1 MALALHEIKWSDPI
15 LPARPDPAWEAEVK
29 RRGGRIT
36 EVDRRIAPSPWVR
49 EAGFSVMT
57 YRPSA
62 MPERLYRICSLV
74 TSQENA
80 CRYCYGANRAYMKIL
95 GYSES
100 FISRLERDVQMA
112 ELDERERACI
122 DFYRNLAR
130 SRPRPPRR
138 ERDKL
143 VDMGY
148 SAPAVNEMAFAVAI
162 GCFYNRVSTLIA
174 CPPEAGFERLA
185 DSIVGRMMGLAAPLL
200 EVLSR
205 SGRRAKPDEVDDS
218 PDLTGSGFAPVVA
231 SLAGLPSFKVM
242 HSMLQGAFA
251 SDVLSTATKALM
263 FAVIA
268 RTLGCSIC
276 ETEAVKLL
284 VREGLSEREIQ
295 TALATLQ
302 WKGLGPQQADLLSW
316 ARHTVYYETGKIQ
329 PLTRQLGA
337 AIGDAALLEAIG
349 VASLAN
355 STVRLAMLVE

>member
-15 LPARPDPAWEAEVK
+15 LPARPDPSWEAEVK
-29 RRGGRIT
+29 RRGGRVG

-49 EAGFSVMT
+49 EAGFSVLN
-57 YRPSA
+57 YRPIE
-62 MPERLYRICSLV
+62 MPQRLFVICSLV
-74 TSQENA
+74 TAQENS

-112 ELDERERACI
+112 ELEQRERACI

-130 SRPRPPRR
+130 SRPRPPRQ

-143 VDMGY
+143 VGVGY
-148 SAPAVNEMAFAVAI
+148 SALAVNEMAFAVAMC
-162 GCFYNRVSTLIA
+162 CFYNRIATLIA
-174 CPPEAGFERLA
+174 CPPEVGFERMADGFMGRLMRLA
-185 DSIVGRMMGLAAPLL
+185 MPIMEALGRIRRRGSPQPPEPLELTNGGFAQVIAPL
-200 EVLSR
+200 
-205 SGRRAKPDEVDDS
+205 AQ
-218 PDLTGSGFAPVVA
+218 
-231 SLAGLPSFKVM
+231 LPAHRVM
-242 HSMLQGAFA
+242 HSMLQDAFA
-251 SDVLSTATKALM
+251 SDVLTVATKALM
-263 FAVIA
+263 FAVVA
-268 RTLGCSIC
+268 RTLSCSIC
-276 ETEAVKLL
+276 EREAIKVL
-284 VREGLSEREIQ
+284 VQEGLSEREIE

-302 WKGLGPQQADLLSW
+302 WKGLAPQQSGLLAW
-316 ARHTVYYETGKIQ
+316 ARDTVYYETGKIQ

>member
-29 RRGGRIT
+29 RRGGRVG

-49 EAGFSVMT
+49 EAGFSVLN

-62 MPERLYRICSLV
+62 MPQRLYVICALV
-74 TSQENA
+74 TAQENS

-112 ELDERERACI
+112 ELEERERACI

-143 VDMGY
+143 IDIGY
-148 SAPAVNEMAFAVAI
+148 SALAVNEMAFTVAI
-162 GCFYNRVSTLIA
+162 CCFYNRVATLIA
-174 CPPEAGFERLA
+174 SPPEAGFERMA
-185 DSIVGRMMGLAAPLL
+185 DGFMGRLMGLAAPIIEAL
-200 EVLSR
+200 
-205 SGRRAKPDEVDDS
+205 GRIRRRDS
-218 PDLTGSGFAPVVA
+218 PQPPAQDLDLTSGGFAPVIA
-231 SLAGLPSFKVM
+231 PLAQLPAYRVM
-242 HSMLQGAFA
+242 HSMLQDAFA
-251 SDVLSTATKALM
+251 SDVLTVPTKALM
-263 FAVIA
+263 FAVVA
-268 RTLGCSIC
+268 RTLGCSFC
-276 ETEAVKLL
+276 EREAFKMLAQ
-284 VREGLSEREIQ
+284 EGLGEGEIE
-295 TALATLQ
+295 TALSTLQ
-302 WKGLGPQQADLLSW
+302 WKGLAPQQSGLLAW
-316 ARHTVYYETGKIQ
+316 ARDTVYYETGKIQ

-349 VASLAN
+349 VAALAN